1 MKRKRQPAPAP
12 KPRHFIAA
20 MTPEPPKVPVD
31 TAAPMMGQRKRPV
44 VRRARLFPTPLQ
56 AD

>member
-1 MKRKRQPAPAP
+1 MKRKRPPAPAP

-20 MTPEPPKVPVD
+20 IAPEPAKVPVD
-31 TAAPMMGQRKRPV
+31 TSLPVMGQRRRPA

>member
-1 MKRKRQPAPAP
+1 MKRKRPPALAS

-20 MTPEPPKVPVD
+20 MAFEPVKAPVD
-31 TAAPMMGQRKRPV
+31 TSLPMMGQRKRPA